1 MFIMAI
7 ILDKEILGMTTC
19 LIVDDDKKIL
29 EYVSNYTQREGLNTI
44 TQSSAEDAL
53 TYLETNQV
61 DIVIIDVMMGGM
73 SGFELCKILKD
84 DYELP
89 VIMLTARDA
98 LSDKEQA
105 YLTGTDD
112 YVTKPFEVKEL
123 MFRIKAVLKRYNI
136 NTYNEITIGNITLNQ
151 AYLEL
156 QSDTKSMNLPNKEF
170 QLLFLLASHPRQVF
184 NRDVLI
190 EKIWG
195 FDYEGD
201 ERTVDVHIKRL
212 RKRLEK
218 LNANVTI
225 FTVRGLGYKVDDH
238 V

>member
-1 MFIMAI
+1 
-7 ILDKEILGMTTC
+7 MTTC

-98 LSDKEQA
+98 LSDK
-105 YLTGTDD
+105 
-112 YVTKPFEVKEL
+112 
-123 MFRIKAVLKRYNI
+123 
-136 NTYNEITIGNITLNQ
+136 
-151 AYLEL
+151 
-156 QSDTKSMNLPNKEF
+156 
-170 QLLFLLASHPRQVF
+170 
-184 NRDVLI
+184 
-190 EKIWG
+190 
-195 FDYEGD
+195 
-201 ERTVDVHIKRL
+201 
-212 RKRLEK
+212 
-218 LNANVTI
+218 
-225 FTVRGLGYKVDDH
+225 
-238 V
+238 

>member
-1 MFIMAI
+1 
-7 ILDKEILGMTTC
+7 MTTC

-44 TQSSAEDAL
+44 KQSSAEDAL

-73 SGFELCKILKD
+73 SGFELCKILKE
-84 DYELP
+84 DYEMP

-136 NTYNEITIGNITLNQ
+136 NAYNEITIGNITLNQ

-170 QLLFLLASHPRQVF
+170 QLLFLLASNPRQVF

>member
-1 MFIMAI
+1 MP
-7 ILDKEILGMTTC
+7 TC

-29 EYVSNYTQREGLNTI
+29 AYVSNYIEREGLKTI
-44 TQSSAEDAL
+44 VQASAENAL
-53 TYLETNQV
+53 TYLETHQV
-61 DIVIIDVMMGGM
+61 DIAIVDVMMSGM
-73 SGFELCKILKD
+73 SGFELCKILKED
-84 DYELP
+84 FDMP

-123 MFRIKAVLKRYNI
+123 IFRIKAVLKRYNI
-136 NTYNEITIGNITLNQ
+136 NANNEISIGNLTLNQ
-151 AYLEL
+151 AYLEI
-156 QSDTKSMNLPNKEF
+156 QSSTKSMNLPNKEF
-170 QLLFLLASHPRQVF
+170 HLLFLLASNPRQVF
-184 NRDVLI
+184 NRDALI

-218 LNANVTI
+218 LNASVTI
-225 FTVRGLGYKVDDH
+225 HTVRGLGYKVDDH

>member
-1 MFIMAI
+1 
-7 ILDKEILGMTTC
+7 MTTC

-136 NTYNEITIGNITLNQ
+136 NAYNEITIGNITLNQ

-156 QSDTKSMNLPNKEF
+156 QSDIKSMNLPNKEF

>member
-1 MFIMAI
+1 
-7 ILDKEILGMTTC
+7 MTTC
-19 LIVDDDKKIL
+19 LIVDDDPKIL
-29 EYVSNYTQREGLNTI
+29 EYVSKYIEREHFETI
-44 TQSSAEDAL
+44 VQSSAENAL
-53 TYLETNQV
+53 SYLETHQV
-61 DIVIIDVMMGGM
+61 DIAIVDVMMGKM
-73 SGFELCKILKD
+73 SGFELCKILKED
-84 DYELP
+84 FDIP

-123 MFRIKAVLKRYNI
+123 MFRIKAVLKRYNVNI
-136 NTYNEITIGNITLNQ
+136 NNEVSTGNLTLNQ
-151 AYLEL
+151 SYLEI
-156 QSDTKSMNLPNKEF
+156 QSSSKSMNLPNKEF
-170 QLLFLLASHPRQVF
+170 QLLFLLASNPRQVF
-184 NRDVLI
+184 NRDALI

-218 LNANVTI
+218 IDASVTI
-225 FTVRGLGYKVDDH
+225 HTVRGLGYKVDDH

>member
-1 MFIMAI
+1 
-7 ILDKEILGMTTC
+7 MTTC

-29 EYVSNYTQREGLNTI
+29 AYVSNYVTKEGLDVV
-44 TQSSAEDAL
+44 TQTSAEDAL
-53 TYLETNQV
+53 VYLDSHQV
-61 DIVIIDVMMGGM
+61 NIAIVDVMMSGM
-73 SGFELCKILKD
+73 SGFELCKILKED
-84 DYELP
+84 FEIP

-123 MFRIKAVLKRYNI
+123 IFRIKAVLKRYNI
-136 NTYNEITIGNITLNQ
+136 NANNELKVGNLILNQ

-156 QSDTKSMNLPNKEF
+156 QSSTKPMNLPNKEF
-170 QLLFLLASHPRQVF
+170 QLLFLLASHPKQVF
-184 NRDVLI
+184 NRDDLI

-212 RKRLEK
+212 RKRLSK
-218 LNANVTI
+218 LDASITI
-225 FTVRGLGYKVDDH
+225 HTVRGLGYKVDDN

>member
-1 MFIMAI
+1 
-7 ILDKEILGMTTC
+7 
-19 LIVDDDKKIL
+19 
-29 EYVSNYTQREGLNTI
+29 
-44 TQSSAEDAL
+44 
-53 TYLETNQV
+53 
-61 DIVIIDVMMGGM
+61 M
-73 SGFELCKILKD
+73 SGFELCKILKED
-84 DYELP
+84 FDIP

-123 MFRIKAVLKRYNI
+123 MFRIKAVLKRYNVNI
-136 NTYNEITIGNITLNQ
+136 NNEVSIGNLTLNQ
-151 AYLEL
+151 SYLEI
-156 QSDTKSMNLPNKEF
+156 QSSSKSMNLPNKEF
-170 QLLFLLASHPRQVF
+170 QLLFLLASNPRQVF
-184 NRDVLI
+184 NRDALI

-218 LNANVTI
+218 IDASVTI
-225 FTVRGLGYKVDDH
+225 HTVRGLGYKVDDH

>member
-1 MFIMAI
+1 
-7 ILDKEILGMTTC
+7 MTTC

-29 EYVSNYTQREGLNTI
+29 EYVSNYIQREGLSTVV
-44 TQSSAEDAL
+44 QSSAEQAL
-53 TYLETNQV
+53 SYLESHQV
-61 DIVIIDVMMGGM
+61 DIAIVDVMMGGM
-73 SGFELCKILKD
+73 SGFELCKILKE
-84 DYELP
+84 DYDMP

-123 MFRIKAVLKRYNI
+123 IFRIRAVLKRYNI
-136 NTYNEITIGNITLNQ
+136 NAYNELTIGNITLNQ
-151 AYLEL
+151 AYLEI
-156 QSDTKSMNLPNKEF
+156 QSASKSMNLPNKEF
-170 QLLFLLASHPRQVF
+170 QLLFLLASNPKQVF
-184 NRDVLI
+184 SRDALI

-218 LNANVTI
+218 LEASITI
-225 FTVRGLGYKVDDH
+225 HTVRGLGYKVDDH

>member
-1 MFIMAI
+1 
-7 ILDKEILGMTTC
+7 MTTC
-19 LIVDDDKKIL
+19 LIVDDDPKIL
-29 EYVSNYTQREGLNTI
+29 EYVSKYIEREHFETI
-44 TQSSAEDAL
+44 VQSSAENAL
-53 TYLETNQV
+53 SYLETHQV
-61 DIVIIDVMMGGM
+61 DIAIVDVMMGKM
-73 SGFELCKILKD
+73 SGFELCKILKED
-84 DYELP
+84 FDIP

-123 MFRIKAVLKRYNI
+123 MFRIKAVLKRYNVNI
-136 NTYNEITIGNITLNQ
+136 NNEVSIGNLTLNQ
-151 AYLEL
+151 SYLEI
-156 QSDTKSMNLPNKEF
+156 QSSSKSMNLPNKEF
-170 QLLFLLASHPRQVF
+170 QLLFLLASNPRQVF
-184 NRDVLI
+184 NRDALI

-218 LNANVTI
+218 IDASVTI
-225 FTVRGLGYKVDDH
+225 HTVRGLGYKVDNH

>member
-1 MFIMAI
+1 M
-7 ILDKEILGMTTC
+7 
-19 LIVDDDKKIL
+19 
-29 EYVSNYTQREGLNTI
+29 
-44 TQSSAEDAL
+44 
-53 TYLETNQV
+53 
-61 DIVIIDVMMGGM
+61 
-73 SGFELCKILKD
+73 
-84 DYELP
+84 P

-123 MFRIKAVLKRYNI
+123 IFRIKAVLKRYNI
-136 NTYNEITIGNITLNQ
+136 NANNELKVGNLTLNQ

-156 QSDTKSMNLPNKEF
+156 QSSTKSMNLPNKEF
-170 QLLFLLASHPRQVF
+170 QLLFLLASHPKQVF
-184 NRDVLI
+184 NRDDLI

-212 RKRLEK
+212 RKRLSK
-218 LNANVTI
+218 LGATI
-225 FTVRGLGYKVDDH
+225 TIHTVRGLGYKVDDN